1 MIKSLSALLLLGL
14 LAGCGEPVEQNE
26 IALVMNTLGDRGAET
41 VNQFDAELISGA
53 RAPWSVTHPTQIV
66 LKFPLGLQAYEF
78 SERAGAESPG
88 GEAFTCGAV
97 GGSINF
103 DVVVHLRID
112 ETMPDIKDR
121 LIKLMQDYQLRRYN
135 GDENVLAELVQKR
148 FKQFL
153 RAPVVDWCAPKQM
166 LSIMRS
172 KAEVNQLLLD
182 HMNAEFNK
190 YGIVFS
196 LAAVSSSMRVPEE
209 TQGRMNDAVSR
220 ETNTRVLAL
229 TNTKL
234 KPLEDET
241 ATITENGLTAAAAV
255 VNTAKL
261 EAAETLAEAER
272 YARQALI
279 QLLGTEEYIR
289 YQTEV
294 KALEA
299 LRDGGAIVTL
309 VPDDTRIYLGETN
322 SKTGE

>member
-1 MIKSLSALLLLGL
+1 MKKSLTALLLLGL

-53 RAPWSVTHPTQIV
+53 RAPWGVTHPTQIV

-135 GDENVLAELVQKR
+135 GDENVLAELVQER

-172 KAEVNQLLLD
+172 KAEVNQLLLN

-299 LRDGGAIVTL
+299 LRDGGAVVTL
-309 VPDDTRIYLGETN
+309 VPNDTRIYLGETN
-322 SKTGE
+322 NKTGE